1 MNLPATPLPLSSIT
15 EKDLMDLRFGIQLGV
30 DWVVVSFV
38 RSPQDLELVKPM
50 IEATGAKI
58 RVIAKIE
65 RPEAVAQLDDIFK
78 VSDGINGT

>member
-38 RSPQDLELVKPM
+38 RSPRDLELVKPM

-65 RPEAVAQLDDIFK
+65 GPEAVAQLDDIFK
-78 VSDGINGT
+78 VADGINGT